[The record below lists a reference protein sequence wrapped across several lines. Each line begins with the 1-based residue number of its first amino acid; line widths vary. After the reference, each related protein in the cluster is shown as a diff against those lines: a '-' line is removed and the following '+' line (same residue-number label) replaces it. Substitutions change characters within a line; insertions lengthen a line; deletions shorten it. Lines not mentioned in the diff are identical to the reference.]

1 MKTHKMINGQ
11 LLNMNKRFSDLS
23 KKQQDF
29 IKGLFREKYKEL
41 SSLKLKH
48 SDMNDFIL
56 SSVNEEIENLGIWLP
71 YHELKKAYYSYKN
84 RLYKKTDA

>member
-23 KKQQDF
+23 RKQQDF
-29 IKGLFREKYKEL
+29 IKSLFRDKYKEFL
-41 SSLKLKH
+41 ALDLKH

-56 SSVNEEIENLGIWLP
+56 FSVNEEIENRGIWLP
-71 YHELKKAYYSYKN
+71 YPELKKAYCSYKN